1 MYRIDRRRLVVAT
14 ALGSL
19 LLAGRAMAQNGAAT
33 TVQLPTFGISVDAEG
48 VLRLKTV
55 EDPTGQLRKA
65 RQAAAKADL
74 AADVAAVSPLRKISL
89 RRLERAIRERVEQ
102 GRNIDATMRYL
113 AGLTRLQY
121 VFYYPHE
128 QDIVIAGPAEGW
140 MDDGAGHIVGVTS
153 GRATL
158 ELDDLLVALRA
169 FPPGKPQASF
179 VGCTIEPIAEGLVRL
194 RRFQQQVPQTVR
206 DDERQQ
212 VAEAMDRGI
221 RESLGLATV
230 RVFGVPADTHFGQ
243 VMIEADYR
251 MKLMGL
257 GLERPPVRIASFLE
271 LATSA
276 QHGTLQRWWFTPDY
290 DCVKVTAD
298 RQAMELVGLGVQLSS
313 ENKQVT
319 PDGQILAAATPS
331 RASDLFA
338 AGFTRKYP
346 ELATKSPVYAQLRN
360 LIDLLVAAAFIQQ
373 ERYCERA
380 GWSMPT
386 LASDSALPVT
396 RMRSPT
402 HVEAAVNVA
411 WKGSRLLAP
420 AGGGVSIS
428 AEKALD
434 PKRVRADQDDE
445 LAATR
450 QRANTMSKAEH
461 WWWD

>member
-1 MYRIDRRRLVVAT
+1 VAA
-14 ALGSL
+14 ALGL
-19 LLAGRAMAQNGAAT
+19 LLPPGRAIAQNSAAT
-33 TVQLPTFGISVDAEG
+33 TVQLPTFGISVDTEG
-48 VLRLKTV
+48 VLRLKTL

-65 RQAAAKADL
+65 RQAAAKANL
-74 AADVAAVSPLRKISL
+74 AADVVTVSPLRKISL
-89 RRLERAIRERVEQ
+89 PRLERAIRQRLDQ
-102 GRNIDATMRYL
+102 GRTIDDTMRNL

-121 VFYYPHE
+121 VFYYPNE

-179 VGCTIEPIAEGLVRL
+179 VGCTIEPSVEGLVRL
-194 RRFQQQVPQTVR
+194 RRFQQQVPRTVR

-221 RESLGLATV
+221 RESLGMATV

-257 GLERPPVRIASFLE
+257 GLERPPVKISSFLE

-319 PDGQILAAATPS
+319 PDGQILAAAAPS

-346 ELATKSPVYAQLRN
+346 ELAAQSPVYAQLRN
-360 LIDLLVAAAFIQQ
+360 LIDMLVASAFIRQ
-373 ERYCERA
+373 ERYCEHA

-386 LASDSALPVT
+386 LASEAALPVT
-396 RMRSPT
+396 RMRAPT
-402 HVEAAVNVA
+402 QVEAAVNVV

-428 AEKALD
+428 AEQALD
-434 PKRVRADQDDE
+434 PKRVRADEDGE
-445 LAATR
+445 LAAGR
-450 QRANTMSKAEH
+450 KRAAGPSKAER